1 MPRRMRISA
10 CGYHHIYNR
19 GVAKNDIFLCD
30 QDKEKFLEIL
40 SEVSREYKFN
50 IHSFCLMSNHYHILL
65 ENKKENLSDGMR
77 QLNAKY
83 ANFFN
88 KKYKRVGHF
97 WQDRFKSWFVLG
109 DNYLFTLFKYIES
122 NPIKAHLSKKVG
134 EYKYSATY
142 CILRDSVPFFLR
154 NSFVLRDYNT
164 SELFVML
171 DIPLSHK
178 ELNSLEKIKKT
189 KYKKTENNILEERG
203 NLNDYFINPSSK
215 TERNIAIHKAFEE
228 GFSKSEIAREIKLS
242 VAGVCKIIQK
252 LENNS
257 SN

>member
-142 CILRDSVPFFLR
+142 SILRDCVPFFLR

-164 SELFVML
+164 TELFEALKISLNETELENLKKFKKKKFKFKNKEVVEIIKTQLNEFFM
-171 DIPLSHK
+171 DIDSR
-178 ELNSLEKIKKT
+178 EKRNLAIQEA
-189 KYKKTENNILEERG
+189 Y
-203 NLNDYFINPSSK
+203 LNDY
-215 TERNIAIHKAFEE
+215 R
-228 GFSKSEIAREIKLS
+228 KSEIARELGLS
-242 VAGVCKIIQK
+242 SAGVSKILKK
-252 LENNS
+252 LKV
-257 SN
+257 